1 MTITEYPNLQR
12 IRKELSLLQK
22 LYNLYNSVID
32 NVNGY
37 YDILWQEIDIEK
49 INNELLEYQNRY
61 IEHWLSI
68 FVANAFLSGL
78 ELISPISSLKST
90 KMFKKCVFGK
100 KLWESMGQ
108 CLKDNW

>member
-1 MTITEYPNLQR
+1 MTEYPNLQR

-61 IEHWLSI
+61 TEYWLSS
-68 FVANAFLSGL
+68 FVFPKFLF
-78 ELISPISSLKST
+78 PRCQK
-90 KMFKKCVFGK
+90 FGNYF
-100 KLWESMGQ
+100 L
-108 CLKDNW
+108 LV